1 MKVMQILKLKG
12 STGVETIAE
21 TASVAEAVGR
31 LSAKGIGALVVTR
44 DGGSMAGIVSE
55 RDIVR
60 QIGREGATVLSQSV
74 RGIMT
79 VKVST
84 CEPGEDALEVL
95 NRMTRGRFR
104 HMPVLLRGQLAGIL
118 SIGDVVKARIE
129 EIEAE
134 NEAMA
139 HMLSGSI

>member
-12 STGVETIAE
+12 STAVETIGPDARISE
-21 TASVAEAVGR
+21 ATAR
-31 LSAKGIGALVVTR
+31 LSTRRIGALVVADET
-44 DGGSMAGIVSE
+44 GGMLGILSE

-60 QIGREGATVLSQSV
+60 QIGSEGPAALNQPVSS
-74 RGIMT
+74 IMT
-79 VKVST
+79 RKVTT
-84 CEPGEDALEVL
+84 CSPDEDALSVL
-95 NRMTRGRFR
+95 ERMTNGRFR
-104 HMPVLLRGQLAGIL
+104 HMPVMLRGQLAGLL

-139 HMLSGSI
+139 HMLSG